1 MDGFIFRGRVVQ
13 PWGDIVGLLPAHGQW
28 AEIFEWQ
35 AVRPSWKRKY
45 LVWFSPALNFVRLSS

>member
-1 MDGFIFRGRVVQ
+1 MDLFSEGGLESH
-13 PWGDIVGLLPAHGQW
+13 GDIVGLLPANGQW
-28 AEIFEWQ
+28 ANILEWQ